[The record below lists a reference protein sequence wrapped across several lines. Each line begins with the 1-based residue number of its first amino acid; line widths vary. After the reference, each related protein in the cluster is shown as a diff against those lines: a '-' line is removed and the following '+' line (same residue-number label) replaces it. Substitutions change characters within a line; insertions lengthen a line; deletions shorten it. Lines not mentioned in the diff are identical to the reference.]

1 MKHLTSI
8 ANLSKADAIDILDR
22 AEQMDVVRTNK
33 TKLATLAGKTVA
45 NLFFEDSTRTRI
57 SFELAAK
64 KLSAET
70 INFAS
75 KGSSTSKGESL
86 RDTVLTLEAMGVD
99 AMVIRHQHSGAADYI
114 ANSSWSKVKVINAGD
129 GTHQHPTQ
137 ALLDSFTIR
146 KHFAEKRVGT
156 DLSGLR
162 VLIVG
167 DVLHSRVAKSNT
179 ELLNLLGAEVAFCAP
194 RTLAPESI
202 SLSPNQTYNDLDLA
216 LENEFDVV
224 MMLRL
229 QLERMNSAFFPSQ
242 QEYSSLFQLNA
253 SRSKRLSKHT
263 VVMHPGPMNRGLEI
277 AESVA
282 DDDNSLILDQVS
294 NGISVRMAVLDLLLA
309 NEGNS

>member
-22 AEQMDVVRTNK
+22 AEQMDVVRNDK

-86 RDTVLTLEAMGVD
+86 KDTVLTLEAMGVD

-167 DVLHSRVAKSNT
+167 DVLHSRVAKSNAQ
-179 ELLNLLGAEVAFCAP
+179 LLNLLGAEVSFCAP
-194 RTLAPESI
+194 KTLVPETN
-202 SLSPNQTYNDLDLA
+202 SLGASQTYNDLDFA
-216 LENEFDVV
+216 LEDEFDVV

-253 SRSKRLSKHT
+253 IRSKRLSKHT

-277 AESVA
+277 ASSVA
-282 DDDNSLILDQVS
+282 DDGQSLILDQVS

>member
-8 ANLSKADAIDILDR
+8 ANLSKAEAIDILDR
-22 AEQMDVVRTNK
+22 AEQMDVVRNDK

-70 INFAS
+70 ISFAA
-75 KGSSTSKGESL
+75 KGSSTSKGETL
-86 RDTVLTLEAMGVD
+86 KDTVLTLEAMGVD

-114 ANSSWSKVKVINAGD
+114 TNSNWSKVKVINAGD

-137 ALLDSFTIR
+137 AFLDSFTIR
-146 KHFAEKRVGT
+146 KHFIEDRVGA

-167 DVLHSRVAKSNT
+167 DVLHSRVAKSNAQ
-179 ELLNLLGAEVAFCAP
+179 LLNLLGAEVSFCAP
-194 RTLAPESI
+194 KTLVPETN
-202 SLSPNQTYNDLDLA
+202 SLGASQTYNDLDLA
-216 LENEFDVV
+216 LEDEFDVV

-253 SRSKRLSKHT
+253 IRSKRLSKHT

-277 AESVA
+277 ASSVA
-282 DDDNSLILDQVS
+282 DDGQSLILDQVS

>member
-1 MKHLTSI
+1 
-8 ANLSKADAIDILDR
+8 DAIDILDR
-22 AEQMDVVRTNK
+22 AEQMDVVRNDK

-86 RDTVLTLEAMGVD
+86 KDTVLTLEAMGVD

-167 DVLHSRVAKSNT
+167 DVLHSRVAKSNAQ
-179 ELLNLLGAEVAFCAP
+179 LLNLLGAEVSFCAP
-194 RTLAPESI
+194 KTLVPETN
-202 SLSPNQTYNDLDLA
+202 SLGASQTYNDLDFA
-216 LENEFDVV
+216 LEDEFDVV

-253 SRSKRLSKHT
+253 IRSKRLSKHT

-277 AESVA
+277 ASSVA
-282 DDDNSLILDQVS
+282 DDGQSLILDQVS